1 MKHLITISIIL
12 GTTIIPYLISRYLI
26 FKKKVKDISDYI
38 LFWLIPVFI
47 IFVIFVFIII
57 YQVIYKSL

>member
-26 FKKKVKDISDYI
+26 FKRKVKDISDYI

-47 IFVIFVFIII
+47 VFVIFVFIII

>member
-12 GTTIIPYLISRYLI
+12 GTTIIPYLIGRYLI
-26 FKKKVKDISDYI
+26 FKKKVEDVSDYI

-47 IFVIFVFIII
+47 VFVIFVFIII